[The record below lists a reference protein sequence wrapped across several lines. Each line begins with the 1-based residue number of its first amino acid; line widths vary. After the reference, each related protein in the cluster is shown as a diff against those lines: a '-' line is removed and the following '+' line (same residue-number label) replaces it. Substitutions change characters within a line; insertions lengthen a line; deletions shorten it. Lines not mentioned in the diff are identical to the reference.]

1 MDFYRPELWE
11 NKFLFFK
18 PLLSVALCCVRS
30 SWQVTSPYLH
40 MDMDLNTEAKIMK
53 LIKENVEKYLQPWNK
68 QIFFNITPQAQAI
81 EKNIA

>member
-1 MDFYRPELWE
+1 
-11 NKFLFFK
+11 
-18 PLLSVALCCVRS
+18 
-30 SWQVTSPYLH
+30 

-53 LIKENVEKYLQPWNK
+53 LIEENVEKYLQPWNK